1 MMVRRNRPNKGEWCT
16 WERQCVKHDCG
27 GVSRGKS
34 KTIRYRCPICKRRM
48 KIGASKDDDETC
60 YLYVLPRHKVRR

>member
-1 MMVRRNRPNKGEWCT
+1 MIKRKRNPKGEWCS
-16 WERQCVKHDCG
+16 WESKCVVHDCG
-27 GVSRGKS
+27 GALRRKS

-48 KIGASKDDDETC
+48 KIGASKDNDETC